1 LSNISFV
8 FWALEFQEKLL
19 SRFTDVYVDQITVLS
34 FNRYSDVKTF
44 HTNYL
49 MGFQLFSNIL
59 PIFIRSTK
67 NITKICSNSIAKVLE
82 QPSRK
87 LHAGKSSLEILNSGR
102 HGKSEGSKGG
112 GEPTEITIN
121 TIFPELD

>member
-1 LSNISFV
+1 M
-8 FWALEFQEKLL
+8 
-19 SRFTDVYVDQITVLS
+19 LS

-44 HTNYL
+44 NINYL

>member
-1 LSNISFV
+1 MLF
-8 FWALEFQEKLL
+8 L
-19 SRFTDVYVDQITVLS
+19 
-34 FNRYSDVKTF
+34 NRYLDVKTLNI
-44 HTNYL
+44 NYL
-49 MGFQLFSNIL
+49 TGFQLFSNIL
-59 PIFIRSTK
+59 PIVIRSTK
-67 NITKICSNSIAKVLE
+67 NNTKICSNSIAKVLE

-121 TIFPELD
+121 TIFPELN